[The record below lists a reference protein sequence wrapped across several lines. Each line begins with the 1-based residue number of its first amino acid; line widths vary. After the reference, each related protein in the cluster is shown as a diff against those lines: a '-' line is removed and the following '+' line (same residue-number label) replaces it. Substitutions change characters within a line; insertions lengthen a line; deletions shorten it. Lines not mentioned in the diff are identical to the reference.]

1 MRRRTRFVV
10 VSVVA
15 VVCGAVVAATLV
27 FQSIKRSKESTLKNW
42 VRIGGPGSK
51 WRRGNEVR
59 NTDPTD
65 PSVQCDELGEKGDP
79 TVGDAKSDS
88 SE

>member
-1 MRRRTRFVV
+1 MSRRNRFVV

-15 VVCGAVVAATLV
+15 VVCSAVVAAMFV

-65 PSVQCDELGEKGDP
+65 PCLQCDELGEKGDP
-79 TVGDAKSDS
+79 KLGDEKSDS